1 MKKIKR
7 SSHTLYLST
16 RLIDKLGELADTI
29 SSSPSKIIEA
39 CVVDIV
45 DDKASRI
52 KAFIESVDVD
62 DSIEKISS
70 RIYKGGE

>member
-70 RIYKGGE
+70 RIYKGGD

>member
-16 RLIDKLGELADTI
+16 RLVDKLGELADTI

-70 RIYKGGE
+70 RIYKGGD